1 MRESGRPLRVIHI
14 LLALGVL
21 GLVAPAGAADEAEDA
36 PKPSGDM
43 KPLELKFPKPMFVG
57 TPKNIKSPNLERPKT
72 TRKPVLVPAGV
83 VNLAAE
89 KEVTASDEE
98 PVIGEVELLTD
109 GDKEGADGS
118 YVEFGPGLQHV
129 TIDLGKKSE
138 IWAIAI
144 WHYHS
149 QGRVYYD
156 TVVKVADDAD
166 FITGVQQVFNND
178 HDNSAGL
185 GVGKDKE
192 YIETNKGRI
201 VGVDGSKVQA
211 RFVRLYS
218 NGNTTND
225 LNHYIEVEVYGKP
238 AE

>member
-1 MRESGRPLRVIHI
+1 MRVWERPMRTIHI
-14 LLALGVL
+14 LLALGAL
-21 GLVAPAGAADEAEDA
+21 GLVAPASAAEEGKDE
-36 PKPSGDM
+36 PPPIGDM
-43 KPLELKFPKPMFVG
+43 KPLELKLPKPMFVG
-57 TPKNIKSPNLERPKT
+57 TPKDIKSPNLEPLKT
-72 TRKPVLVPAGV
+72 KRKPVLVPPGV
-83 VNLAAE
+83 VNLAAD
-89 KEVTASDEE
+89 KEVSASDEE
-98 PVIGEVELLTD
+98 PVIGEVELITD
-109 GDKEGADGS
+109 GDKEGSDGS

-138 IWAIAI
+138 IWAIAV

-156 TVVKVADDAD
+156 MVVKVADDAD
-166 FITGVQQVFNND
+166 FITGVKQVFNND

-192 YIETNKGRI
+192 YIELNKGRVI
-201 VGVDGSKVQA
+201 GVDGSKVQA
-211 RFVRLYS
+211 RYVRLYS

-238 AE
+238 TK